1 VISHYHNKK
10 LLENTGHD
18 IKGSVTWSMLIR
30 SISACSGNA
39 TDRSNAAWATCGMLA
54 FRCLKLVVDDYLDVL
69 PEAEELSIG
78 QSAQDVL
85 LDCCASFGSS
95 THDVNTS
102 LTATGMLWTIADRDP
117 TDSTLNSVF
126 EKWANLVCDH
136 RAEVRNCSVNTLFLC
151 VVGVGNKLTED
162 QWKSCI
168 TGTIFGVLDKVST
181 FNETGKE
188 SNERGQSNREKRY
201 RVNVHHSRDS
211 AEKLWQATLVLT
223 LRGLERLLRQFFLQ
237 LWRTTVSTLQRT
249 SATLDTSRDIKS
261 SLHNSDSR
269 SELKETRPLDAEC
282 TNKYGDSSQ
291 LNKEQTFINVVSTVE
306 IGKSKTPWF
315 INAWDRIIAVALK
328 WASTPGG
335 REILD
340 LRLVGVDILVLCSQL
355 SSMCGI
361 DAASITVRVGTNMQ
375 VINGALRSVRPKSNS
390 SLPGT
395 EQIRQLKPESHT
407 ISEGTETQRATLFEI
422 AFGALEEFTHNIKAD
437 EGLHEEENALMC
449 GGSTTLQ
456 VLTRLSMGLSKL
468 YECCKLDEFSQTFDN
483 VKFNFETRFV
493 TMVRLAASKSL
504 GQPNSKYLNQSQR
517 TCLELLKV
525 MSQNSSWRAFETLA
539 ILGGNSF
546 IL

>member
-1 VISHYHNKK
+1 
-10 LLENTGHD
+10 
-18 IKGSVTWSMLIR
+18 
-30 SISACSGNA
+30 
-39 TDRSNAAWATCGMLA
+39 
-54 FRCLKLVVDDYLDVL
+54 
-69 PEAEELSIG
+69 
-78 QSAQDVL
+78 
-85 LDCCASFGSS
+85 
-95 THDVNTS
+95 
-102 LTATGMLWTIADRDP
+102 
-117 TDSTLNSVF
+117 
-126 EKWANLVCDH
+126 
-136 RAEVRNCSVNTLFLC
+136 
-151 VVGVGNKLTED
+151 
-162 QWKSCI
+162 
-168 TGTIFGVLDKVST
+168 
-181 FNETGKE
+181 
-188 SNERGQSNREKRY
+188 
-201 RVNVHHSRDS
+201 
-211 AEKLWQATLVLT
+211 
-223 LRGLERLLRQFFLQ
+223 
-237 LWRTTVSTLQRT
+237 
-249 SATLDTSRDIKS
+249 
-261 SLHNSDSR
+261 
-269 SELKETRPLDAEC
+269 
-282 TNKYGDSSQ
+282 
-291 LNKEQTFINVVSTVE
+291 
-306 IGKSKTPWF
+306 
-315 INAWDRIIAVALK
+315 VALK